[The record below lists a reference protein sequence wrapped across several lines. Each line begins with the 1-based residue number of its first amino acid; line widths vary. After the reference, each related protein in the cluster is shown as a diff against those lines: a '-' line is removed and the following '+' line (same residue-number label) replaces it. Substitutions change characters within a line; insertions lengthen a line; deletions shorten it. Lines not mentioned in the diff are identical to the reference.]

1 MTGSET
7 LPEGRHAPARIVI
20 ADDHD
25 LVRQGLRGT
34 LAREEGLEVVGE
46 AHDGREAVEVC
57 SRLRPD
63 LVLMDVR
70 MPEMDGLAATRE
82 IKQSHPQ
89 TIVLVVTMHENP
101 DYLLEAVKAG
111 AAGYVL
117 KGSSNSE
124 ITSSIRRALE
134 GDFPLNQA
142 LAMHVIHNL
151 AGGGAQGGAQGAPPS
166 PRPRAHKERPEG
178 ALPKPLARRELEV
191 LRLLA
196 RGKTNQQIAQIL
208 GLSALTVKTHVQ
220 RIIGKLGVSDRTQA
234 AVRAAELGLLAPES
248 L

>member
-7 LPEGRHAPARIVI
+7 RPEGRPAPARIVI
-20 ADDHD
+20 ADDHG
-25 LVRQGLRGT
+25 LVRQGFRGM

-46 AHDGREAVEVC
+46 AQDGLEAVEVC

-70 MPEMDGLAATRE
+70 MPKMDGLAATRE
-82 IKQSHPQ
+82 IKQRHPK
-89 TIVLVVTMHENP
+89 TIVLMVSMHENP

-117 KGSSNSE
+117 KGSPNSQ
-124 ITSSIRRALE
+124 IMSSVRRALE
-134 GDFPLNQA
+134 GEFPLNEE

-151 AGGGAQGGAQGAPPS
+151 VGGDTQGASPP
-166 PRPRAHKERPEG
+166 PQPPPHEERPESS
-178 ALPKPLARRELEV
+178 LPKPLARRELEV

-196 RGKTNQQIAQIL
+196 RGKTNQEIAQIL
-208 GLSALTVKTHVQ
+208 GLSALTVKTYVQ

-248 L
+248 V

>member
-7 LPEGRHAPARIVI
+7 RPEGRPAPARIVI
-20 ADDHD
+20 ADDHG
-25 LVRQGLRGT
+25 LVRQGFRGM

-46 AHDGREAVEVC
+46 AQDGLKAVEVC

-70 MPEMDGLAATRE
+70 MPTMDGLSATRE
-82 IKQSHPQ
+82 IKQRHPK
-89 TIVLVVTMHENP
+89 TIVLMVSMHENP

-117 KGSSNSE
+117 KGSPNSQ
-124 ITSSIRRALE
+124 IMSSVRRALE
-134 GDFPLNQA
+134 GEFPLNEE

-151 AGGGAQGGAQGAPPS
+151 VGGDTQGTSPP
-166 PRPRAHKERPEG
+166 PQRWPHEERPEG
-178 ALPKPLARRELEV
+178 SLPKPLARRELEV
-191 LRLLA
+191 LRLVA
-196 RGKTNQQIAQIL
+196 RGKTNQEIAQIL
-208 GLSALTVKTHVQ
+208 GLSALTVKTYVQ

-248 L
+248 V

>member
-1 MTGSET
+1 M
-7 LPEGRHAPARIVI
+7 VI
-20 ADDHD
+20 ADDHG
-25 LVRQGLRGT
+25 LVRQGFRGM

-46 AHDGREAVEVC
+46 AQDGREAVEVC

-70 MPEMDGLAATRE
+70 MPKMDGLSATRE
-82 IKQSHPQ
+82 IKQRHPK
-89 TIVLVVTMHENP
+89 TIVLMVTMHENP

-117 KGSSNSE
+117 KGSPNSQ
-124 ITSSIRRALE
+124 IMSSVRRALE
-134 GDFPLNQA
+134 GESPLNQE
-142 LAMHVIHNL
+142 LAMHVIRNL
-151 AGGGAQGGAQGAPPS
+151 VGGDTQGATQGASPP
-166 PRPRAHKERPEG
+166 PHEERPEG
-178 ALPKPLARRELEV
+178 SLPKPLARRELEV

-196 RGKTNQQIAQIL
+196 RGKTNQEIAQIL
-208 GLSALTVKTHVQ
+208 GLSALTVKTYVQ

-248 L
+248 V

>member
-7 LPEGRHAPARIVI
+7 RPEGRYAPARIVI

-25 LVRQGLRGT
+25 LVRQGFRGM

-46 AHDGREAVEVC
+46 AQDGREAVEVC

-70 MPEMDGLAATRE
+70 MPTMDGLAATRE
-82 IKQSHPQ
+82 IKRSHPH
-89 TIVLVVTMHENP
+89 TSVLMVTMQENP
-101 DYLLEAVKAG
+101 DYLVEAVKAG

-117 KGSSNSE
+117 KGSPNSQ
-124 ITSSIRRALE
+124 IMSSIRRVLE
-134 GDFPLNQA
+134 GESPLNQE

-151 AGGGAQGGAQGAPPS
+151 VGRDTQGASPP
-166 PRPRAHKERPEG
+166 PQPPPHEEPQEG
-178 ALPKPLARRELEV
+178 SLPKPLARRELEV

-196 RGKTNQQIAQIL
+196 RGKTNQEIAQRL
-208 GLSALTVKTHVQ
+208 GLSALTVKTYVQ

-248 L
+248 V

>member
-7 LPEGRHAPARIVI
+7 RPEGRPSPARIVI
-20 ADDHD
+20 ADDHG
-25 LVRQGLRGT
+25 LVRQGFRGM

-46 AHDGREAVEVC
+46 AQDGLEALEVC
-57 SRLRPD
+57 SRLQPD

-70 MPEMDGLAATRE
+70 MPKMDGLSATRE
-82 IKQSHPQ
+82 IKQRHPK
-89 TIVLVVTMHENP
+89 TIVVMVSMHENP

-117 KGSSNSE
+117 KGSPNSQ
-124 ITSSIRRALE
+124 IMSSVRRALE
-134 GDFPLNQA
+134 GEFPLNQE

-151 AGGGAQGGAQGAPPS
+151 VGGGAQGAPP
-166 PRPRAHKERPEG
+166 PPHEERQEG
-178 ALPKPLARRELEV
+178 SLPKPLARRELEV

-196 RGKTNQQIAQIL
+196 RGKTNQEIAQRL
-208 GLSALTVKTHVQ
+208 GLSALTVKTYVQ

-248 L
+248 V

>member
-7 LPEGRHAPARIVI
+7 RPEGRPSPARIVI
-20 ADDHD
+20 ADDHG
-25 LVRQGLRGT
+25 LVRQGFRGM

-46 AHDGREAVEVC
+46 AEDGLEAVEVC
-57 SRLRPD
+57 SRLQPD

-70 MPEMDGLAATRE
+70 MPKMDGLSATRE
-82 IKQSHPQ
+82 IKQRHPK
-89 TIVLVVTMHENP
+89 TIVLMVSMHENP

-117 KGSSNSE
+117 KGSPNSQ
-124 ITSSIRRALE
+124 IMSSVRRALE
-134 GDFPLNQA
+134 GEFPLNQE

-151 AGGGAQGGAQGAPPS
+151 VGGGAQGATQGASPP
-166 PRPRAHKERPEG
+166 PQLPPHEERPESS
-178 ALPKPLARRELEV
+178 LPKPLARRELEV

-196 RGKTNQQIAQIL
+196 RGKTNQEIAQRL
-208 GLSALTVKTHVQ
+208 GLSALTVKTYVQ

-248 L
+248 V

>member
-1 MTGSET
+1 MAVSET
-7 LPEGRHAPARIVI
+7 RSEGRPSPARIVI
-20 ADDHD
+20 ADDHG
-25 LVRQGLRGT
+25 LVRQGFRGM

-46 AHDGREAVEVC
+46 AEDGLEALEVC

-70 MPEMDGLAATRE
+70 MPTMDGLAATRE
-82 IKQSHPQ
+82 IKRSHPH
-89 TIVLVVTMHENP
+89 TSVLMVTMQENP
-101 DYLLEAVKAG
+101 DYLVEAVKAG

-117 KGSSNSE
+117 KGSPNSQ
-124 ITSSIRRALE
+124 IMSSVRRALE
-134 GDFPLNQA
+134 GEFPLNEK

-151 AGGGAQGGAQGAPPS
+151 VGGDTQGASPP
-166 PRPRAHKERPEG
+166 PQPPPHEERQEG
-178 ALPKPLARRELEV
+178 SLPKPLARRELEV

-196 RGKTNQQIAQIL
+196 RGKTNQEIAQRL
-208 GLSALTVKTHVQ
+208 GLSALTVKTYVQ

-248 L
+248 V